1 MNSSLSSTPLLK
13 AGWLRVLLYI
23 LALVIVA
30 ATVMVSFIVG
40 LHKAN
45 QDLNGIR
52 ELLTGNNA
60 AVIVLIFFIL
70 SLLITYIFRLWVDRK
85 SFISL
90 GLGINGHIREA
101 ITGGALGVFIMGCSC
116 LVIQATGHLKW
127 MDFIFDPKFQFL
139 IFGTLGLSAFYEELI
154 FRGYILGNLL
164 ESFPKWLALVIS
176 SVLYMALHWTSAG
189 FFPLLNTLILGLITG
204 LFYLYSRNLWFPV
217 CFHWAWTFMAGPVL
231 GFGDELSS
239 QSLLQSALRGDEIIT
254 GGTSG
259 LQGSV
264 ILTAVSLL
272 SAVTLYLILQRKL
285 SPKSPPVPIQI

>member
-1 MNSSLSSTPLLK
+1 MNSSFPSMPLLK
-13 AGWLRVLLYI
+13 AGWMRVLLYI
-23 LALVIVA
+23 LALIIMTGAVLA
-30 ATVMVSFIVG
+30 SFILG

-52 ELLTGNNA
+52 ELLTENNA

-90 GLGINGHIREA
+90 GLEIKDHMREA
-101 ITGGALGVFIMGCSC
+101 IAGVGLGVFIMGCSC

-176 SVLYMALHWTSAG
+176 ALLYMMLHWNSAG
-189 FFPLLNTLILGLITG
+189 LFPLLNTLILGLITG
-204 LFYLYSRNLWFPV
+204 MFYLYSRNLWFPI
-217 CFHWAWTFMAGPVL
+217 CFHWAWTFMVGPVL

-239 QSLLQSALRGDEIIT
+239 QSLLQSALRGDESIT

-259 LQGSV
+259 LQGCV

-272 SAVTLYLILQRKL
+272 SGLILYLMLQRKL